1 MSNIVLNPGSL
12 GATLGT
18 DQVAGVDYQKIKVTF
33 STDGV
38 APVSADATHG
48 LPTAVVAAL
57 PTGANTIGAVTQ
69 ASGPWTQNL
78 TQLLGTAVDVNSGA
92 KSAGTLRVILAT
104 DQPSLTNALA
114 VSQSGAPWS
123 VSGSGTFT
131 TADNHFPASAAL
143 SDALANPTTTLIGSN
158 LLGWDATN
166 TVWRRAQVTAGTG
179 KLLTDGS
186 SVTQPVSGTVTT
198 TPPANASTNIAQI
211 AGTATDSNSGNKS
224 AGTIRVV
231 LATDQPSLTNAQPVS
246 QSGAPWSVTDVPATS
261 GGWSKWSTPH
271 DNSNAPLVATAGGV
285 SIKASAGQL
294 GGYIIYNPNASVAY
308 VQVFDA
314 NAAITLGTTRPD
326 VLIPIPP
333 SSGANIEFGKGV
345 AFASGIRVAA
355 TTTASG
361 STAPGTGLDCTFFF
375 K

>member
-1 MSNIVLNPGSL
+1 MSNIVLNAGAGGS
-12 GATLGT
+12 TLGT
-18 DQVAGVDYQKIKVTF
+18 DQVAGIDYQKMKVTF

-38 APVSADATHG
+38 APTSVDATHG
-48 LPTAVVAAL
+48 LPVAVVAAL
-57 PTGANTIGAVTQ
+57 PAGGNVIGAVTQ
-69 ASGPWTQNL
+69 SGGPWTANL
-78 TQLLGTAVDVNSGA
+78 TQLLGTAVDVNSGV

-123 VSGSGTFT
+123 VSGSGNFAI
-131 TADNHFPASAAL
+131 TAVALPLPAGAATSAKQPALGTAGAASADVLTIQGIA
-143 SDALANPTTTLIGSN
+143 SM
-158 LLGWDATN
+158 
-166 TVWRRAQVTAGTG
+166 TAV
-179 KLLTDGS
+179 KVDGS
-186 SVTQPVSGTVTT
+186 GVTQPVSGTVTT
-198 TPPANASTNIAQI
+198 APPANASTNIAQI
-211 AGTATDSNSGNKS
+211 AGTATDVNSGNKS

-231 LATDQPSLTNAQPVS
+231 LATDQPSLANAQPVS

-271 DNSNAPLVATAGGV
+271 DNTNAPLVATAGGV

-314 NAAITLGTTRPD
+314 NAAVTLGTTRPD